1 MILSSALDKNPPKG
15 TENENKGM
23 RNFFF
28 LIWISMLLW
37 EPGCAFLP
45 DRDLKIPWMSQDELR
60 AGLGNPDFLV
70 VDVRKKSD
78 WEASLRK
85 IPGAFHEDYE
95 QVKVWASK
103 FPRDKTLV
111 LYCA

>member
-1 MILSSALDKNPPKG
+1 
-15 TENENKGM
+15 M

-28 LIWISMLLW
+28 FLWISIVLGV
-37 EPGCAFLP
+37 PGCAFLP
-45 DRDLKIPWMSQDELR
+45 EREFKIPWMSREELR
-60 AGLGNPDFLV
+60 ARLGNPDFMI
-70 VDVRKKSD
+70 VDVRKKPD

-95 QVKVWASK
+95 QVGIWAPK